1 MCCPTFCFE
10 EAKVHHLLLRQPNV
24 PVTDIKCDLRP
35 TARRPVKNQIFS
47 VVVSHRHYVFGKKSY
62 LMRDFIPV
70 PVETK
75 KSPGQFTPFPEY
87 SVGKISSDESPKKSL
102 QKTSLRSRRRQRSLD
117 SRKISRTRERKSG
130 MLVSMNHDS
139 YSNDEKSNIKIKFR
153 SKGRQIFFEATR
165 ETAFTY
171 KVLGR
176 NFSKRELEEI
186 NAISIEDRIPYIQVL
201 DAKIIF
207 SHIENKTFNSNLML
221 VKSFLAK
228 ILGDLI
234 LEFFTTGTND
244 FQELAKKIDDK
255 NPLRLPFNTKNFY
268 TYKLTQFLSCIA
280 LGLTSNQ
287 TWNGLYKMTKDYT
300 LVGKSNLQQETLISH
315 SPQFDKYL
323 SRATMLETPNDPAL
337 QFGKIRKDKN
347 GNFHLKLNL
356 QIRFK

>member
-1 MCCPTFCFE
+1 
-10 EAKVHHLLLRQPNV
+10 
-24 PVTDIKCDLRP
+24 
-35 TARRPVKNQIFS
+35 
-47 VVVSHRHYVFGKKSY
+47 
-62 LMRDFIPV
+62 
-70 PVETK
+70 
-75 KSPGQFTPFPEY
+75 
-87 SVGKISSDESPKKSL
+87 
-102 QKTSLRSRRRQRSLD
+102 
-117 SRKISRTRERKSG
+117 

-139 YSNDEKSNIKIKFR
+139 YFNDEKSNIKIKSR
-153 SKGRQIFFEATR
+153 GKGRQIFFEATR

-201 DAKIIF
+201 GAKIIF

-221 VKSFLAK
+221 VESFLAK

-255 NPLRLPFNTKNFY
+255 NPRRLTFNTKNFY

-300 LVGKSNLQQETLISH
+300 LVGKSNLQQETLIFH

-356 QIRFK
+356 QI